1 MLAVTSFTLSYAA
14 PWTQSASI
22 RSASEL
28 RRSNDSF
35 VPPVYTLDLDAPA
48 ATRWAH
54 IAKDY
59 TQYMPAVT
67 DYFESVVPAWAVPII
82 EAIAGSVTSYF
93 TDYGDEM
100 EGLATALGVKK
111 GEIVLLNL
119 VMQIES
125 LGLNCSNWNETAP
138 TVPDDPGC
146 MLIDPKQTWCYCHD
160 AHRAGALRGDARDE
174 FVEVLRRPVD
184 AALHRALGRPVARG
198 LRDRHLRARGEDN
211 DGVHAL
217 PLRARASGGDH
228 LRRVR
233 ACHPLLASHIGAADQ
248 GPHHRRRVP

>member
-1 MLAVTSFTLSYAA
+1 
-14 PWTQSASI
+14 
-22 RSASEL
+22 
-28 RRSNDSF
+28 
-35 VPPVYTLDLDAPA
+35 
-48 ATRWAH
+48 
-54 IAKDY
+54 
-59 TQYMPAVT
+59 MPAVT

-174 FVEVLRRPVD
+174 FVEVIRRPVD
-184 AALHRALGRPVARG
+184 AADGPHPGLCTSVVAQNSSGIINHGRNLDWNLPVALRNLVVDLDVMRG
-198 LRDRHLRARGEDN
+198 GERCT
-211 DGVHAL
+211 AA
-217 PLRARASGGDH
+217 PAPSASSG
-228 LRRVR
+228 
-233 ACHPLLASHIGAADQ
+233 
-248 GPHHRRRVP
+248 